1 MNKYTTIA
9 LAAAALV
16 VTACKDN
23 TAVHPVDAPTVEQ
36 IAGALTRSALQ
47 PLAVGVL
54 AQDRG
59 AVQGTPTY
67 LVLAPIMGRDL
78 YRIDTSEPRYVSE
91 TLGGNPDPGSFAGG
105 GGFAAFYT
113 AIRAANNIILALPS
127 ASATELTAAEK
138 SATAGFMRTMKALDY
153 LRLIELRD
161 TVGIPIQTDD
171 PDEVTPIRCKEAVQ
185 AMIAAVLDS
194 ALTDLNAAGAST
206 KLPFNLPS
214 GFTTHGRNYSLVSNL
229 ILFNRAVK
237 GKLDVERAINRKSP
251 SAAAATLAVAEL
263 TTALGAGP
271 GAVPASHFTWGP
283 YYHFVAAGTEATAN
297 PISDR
302 NIGLNPLVKDSV
314 EAGDTRASKIVNR
327 PTGTLSGGGISTS
340 ITCALCIASG
350 ANQESPLAIIR
361 DEELVLLRAQA
372 YIELGQYANAAADIN
387 SVRTNYGLAAIPV
400 PTSKAEAISRVLYEK
415 RYSLLAEGPMR
426 WIDLR
431 EYGRL
436 NATYLR
442 KEVSTD
448 PFNAAFPLSRAE
460 LNARGVTSNPA
471 CTA

>member
-1 MNKYTTIA
+1 
-9 LAAAALV
+9 
-16 VTACKDN
+16 
-23 TAVHPVDAPTVEQ
+23 
-36 IAGALTRSALQ
+36 
-47 PLAVGVL
+47 VL
-54 AQDRG
+54 AQDRS

-67 LVLAPIMGRDL
+67 LVLAPIMGRDF

-113 AIRAANNIILALPS
+113 AIRAANNLQKSLPS
-127 ASATELTAAEK
+127 AADLTAAEK
-138 SATAGFMRTMKALDY
+138 NAMNGFLRTMKGLDY

-161 TVGIPIQTDD
+161 TVGIPIQSDN
-171 PDEVTPIRCKEAVQ
+171 PDEVTPVRCKEAVQ

-194 ALTDLNAAGAST
+194 GLTDLQAAGSIS
-206 KLPFNLPS
+206 LPFTMPS
-214 GFTTHGRNYSLVSNL
+214 GWTSHGRNYSTVANF

-251 SAAAATLAVAEL
+251 STAAATLAVAEL

-271 GAVPASHFTWGP
+271 GAVPASHFTWGA
-283 YYHFVAAGTEATAN
+283 YYHFIASGTEATAN

-302 NIGLNPLVKDSV
+302 NIGFNPLVKDSV
-314 EAGDTRASKIVNR
+314 QAGDTRASKIIAR
-327 PTGTLSGGGISTS
+327 PNGTLSGGGISTT
-340 ITCALCIASG
+340 ITCPQCVATL
-350 ANQESPLAIIR
+350 ANQEAPLAILR

-372 YIELGQYANAAADIN
+372 YIELGQFANAAADIN
-387 SVRTNYGLAAIPV
+387 SVRTTYGLAAIATPA
-400 PTSKAEAISRVLYEK
+400 TKAEAINAVLYEK
-415 RYSLLAEGPMR
+415 RYSLLAEGPQR
-426 WIDLR
+426 WVDLR

-442 KEVSTD
+442 KEVATD

-460 LNARGVTSNPA
+460 LNARGLTVNPA

>member
-1 MNKYTTIA
+1 MKKYTTIA
-9 LAAAALV
+9 LTAVAFAAV
-16 VTACKDN
+16 ACKDS
-23 TAVHPVDAPTVEQ
+23 TVVRPVDAPTVESLS
-36 IAGALTRSALQ
+36 GALTRSSLQ
-47 PLAVGVL
+47 PLATGVL
-54 AQDRG
+54 AQDRS

-105 GGFAAFYT
+105 GGFSAFYT
-113 AIRAANNIILALPS
+113 AIRAANNLQKSLPS
-127 ASATELTAAEK
+127 AADLTAGEK
-138 SATAGFMRTMKALDY
+138 SAMNGFLRTMKALDY

-161 TVGIPIQTDD
+161 TVGIPIQTDN
-171 PDEVTPIRCKEAVQ
+171 PDEVTPVRCKEAVQ

-194 ALTDLNAAGAST
+194 GLTDLQAAGAIN
-206 KLPFNLPS
+206 LPFSLPG
-214 GFTTHGRNYSLVSNL
+214 GFTTHGRNYTSVANF

-251 SAAAATLAVAEL
+251 STAAATLAVAEL

-271 GAVPASHFTWGP
+271 GAVPASHFSWGP
-283 YYHFVAAGTEATAN
+283 YYHWVASGTEATAN
-297 PISDR
+297 PISDSK
-302 NIGLNPLVKDSV
+302 IGLNPLVKDSV
-314 EAGDTRASKIVNR
+314 QAGDTRASKIVSR
-327 PTGTLSGGGISTS
+327 TSFSGGGISTS
-340 ITCALCIASG
+340 ITCALCTASL
-350 ANQESPLAIIR
+350 ANQESPLAILK

-372 YIELGQYANAAADIN
+372 YIELGQFANAAADIN
-387 SVRTNYGLAAIPV
+387 SVRTNYGLAPIATPA
-400 PTSKAEAISRVLYEK
+400 TKAEAISAVLYEK
-415 RYSLLAEGPMR
+415 RYSLLAEGPQR

-442 KEVSTD
+442 KELATD

-460 LNARGVTSNPA
+460 LNARGLTVNPA